1 MPITA
6 LEHVSMHVLRV
17 LGQTVILLLHWLV
30 QVFSLVPKPYQAL
43 HEMRRILK
51 PGGALVF
58 TVPFAAVS

>member
-1 MPITA
+1 
-6 LEHVSMHVLRV
+6 MHVLRV